1 MYANTLPA
9 RPRLERLGG
18 GKVKKGARSQKPE
31 GTTFAEILL
40 APGFLLLIK
49 ESEDIVAQPKV
60 AIVLGSDSDYPV
72 IEDMIKI
79 LKDFGI
85 EHELTI
91 SSAHRSP
98 QRTQKYAAEL
108 EQRGVQVV
116 IACAGAAAHLA
127 GVIASHTIL
136 PVIGVPIDSSPLNG
150 LDALL
155 STSMMPAGV
164 PVATMGIGKSGASNA
179 AVLAAQILA
188 RSNPELSERLRK
200 YKGKLAA
207 RVEERDREL
216 RKARDV

>member
-1 MYANTLPA
+1 VT
-9 RPRLERLGG
+9 
-18 GKVKKGARSQKPE
+18 
-31 GTTFAEILL
+31 
-40 APGFLLLIK
+40 
-49 ESEDIVAQPKV
+49 QPKV

-72 IEDMIKI
+72 IQDMIKL

-85 EHELTI
+85 EHELII

-98 QRTQKYAAEL
+98 DRTLRYAASL
-108 EQRGVQVV
+108 EERGIQVV

-136 PVIGVPIDSSPLNG
+136 PVIGVPIDSSPLHG

-164 PVATMGIGKSGASNA
+164 PVATMGIGKSGAGNA

-188 RSNPELSERLRK
+188 RSDPALAERLHK
-200 YKGKLAA
+200 HKKKLADG
-207 RVEERDREL
+207 VEQRDKAL
-216 RKARDV
+216 RKAGDV

>member
-1 MYANTLPA
+1 MTTKN
-9 RPRLERLGG
+9 RFGNR
-18 GKVKKGARSQKPE
+18 GKGQGCPYF
-31 GTTFAEILL
+31 G
-40 APGFLLLIK
+40 
-49 ESEDIVAQPKV
+49 EDIVSQPKV

-72 IEDMIKI
+72 IEDMLKV

-85 EHELTI
+85 ENELVI

-98 QRTQKYAAEL
+98 DRTQKYAVEL
-108 EQRGVQVV
+108 ENRGVQVV

-127 GVIASHTIL
+127 GVIAAHTIL

-164 PVATMGIGKSGASNA
+164 PVATMGIGKAGASNA

-188 RSNPELSERLRK
+188 RGDAALAERLHK
-200 YKGKLAA
+200 YKKQLADK
-207 RVEERDREL
+207 VEQRDAAL

>member
-1 MYANTLPA
+1 M
-9 RPRLERLGG
+9 
-18 GKVKKGARSQKPE
+18 S
-31 GTTFAEILL
+31 
-40 APGFLLLIK
+40 
-49 ESEDIVAQPKV
+49 QPKV

-72 IEDMIKI
+72 IEDMLKA

-85 EHELTI
+85 EHELVI

-98 QRTQKYAAEL
+98 ERTQKYSVEL
-108 EQRGVQVV
+108 EGRGIQVV

-127 GVIASHTIL
+127 GVIAAHTIL

-164 PVATMGIGKSGASNA
+164 PVATMGIGKSGAANA

-188 RSNPELSERLRK
+188 RGDSGLSERLHR
-200 YKGKLAA
+200 YKKQLADK
-207 RVEERDREL
+207 VEQRDAAL
-216 RKARDV
+216 RKARDA

>member
-1 MYANTLPA
+1 MPIFRFSKRGN
-9 RPRLERLGG
+9 
-18 GKVKKGARSQKPE
+18 VS
-31 GTTFAEILL
+31 
-40 APGFLLLIK
+40 
-49 ESEDIVAQPKV
+49 QPKV
-60 AIVLGSDSDYPV
+60 AVVLGSDSDYPV
-72 IEDMIKI
+72 IEDMLKV

-85 EHELTI
+85 EHELAI

-98 QRTQKYAAEL
+98 DRTQKYAVEL
-108 EQRGVQVV
+108 EKRGVQIV

-127 GVIASHTIL
+127 GVIAAHTIL

-188 RSNPELSERLRK
+188 RSDPGLSDRLHA
-200 YKGKLAA
+200 YKKQLAD
-207 RVEERDREL
+207 RVEQRDAAL